1 MTPARRSAISP
12 PENFGRLS
20 APRGNAA
27 QINRDDNMV
36 KILVGDAREK
46 LRELKS
52 ASVHCVVTSPPYWG
66 TA

>member
-1 MTPARRSAISP
+1 
-12 PENFGRLS
+12 
-20 APRGNAA
+20 
-27 QINRDDNMV
+27 MV

-66 TA
+66 LRDYSGGDSRDRLGRLA